1 MSNTE
6 NATRKQI
13 PTIQQILSRYMEE
26 SSVDASKLPAQK
38 QEFEMTEYAYP
49 IKAGK
54 AALVQEKGF
63 ALSLHYIPGDPFEIN
78 GPVQKL
84 DGSMDPIWQNF
95 CNIYIKI
102 ELHNKSA
109 RSKDSANHAYH
120 YLPFA
125 SLDGLFRLYNAI
137 VTDTLFAYYLENR
150 GSHLQNASD
159 ELAALYQ
166 HHFQDRSGK
175 QCFHH
180 IHCENYRTSNIPKPV
195 SIFTVSYYPINQ
207 KGEKSL
213 LPWELECVTMH
224 FRALTEDE
232 LEDLEY
238 KGYVEKPRVAFDENG
253 YTTTAIRIPAED
265 LLTAIES
272 IHYALCQWFSGK
284 LLQSKTNA

>member
-6 NATRKQI
+6 NAIRKQI

-26 SSVDASKLPAQK
+26 SSVDASMLPAQK

-49 IKAGK
+49 LRAGK
-54 AALVQEKGF
+54 KALVQEKGF
-63 ALSLHYIPGDPFEIN
+63 VLSLHYIPGDSFEIN

-84 DGSMDPIWQNF
+84 DGSMDPIRQNF

-109 RSKDSANHAYH
+109 RNKDSANHACH
-120 YLPFA
+120 YIPFA

-137 VTDTLFAYYLENR
+137 VTDTLFSYYLESR
-150 GSHLQNASD
+150 GSWLQNASD
-159 ELAALYQ
+159 ELVVLYQ
-166 HHFQDRSGK
+166 QQFHDQNGK

-180 IHCENYRTSNIPKPV
+180 THCENFRTGDIPKPM
-195 SIFTVSYYPINQ
+195 SMFTVSYYPINQ
-207 KGEKSL
+207 KGEKTL
-213 LPWELECVTMH
+213 LPWELACVTTR

-232 LEDLEY
+232 LKDLEY
-238 KGYVEKPRVAFDENG
+238 RGYVEKPRAAFDENG
-253 YTTTAIRIPAED
+253 YTTTAIRIPTED

-272 IHYALCQWFSGK
+272 IQYALCQWFSGK
-284 LLQSKTNA
+284 LLRSNSNA